1 MRLRLSERLRRL
13 ASWRFRGQAQ
23 GRGWIKDSRPR
34 EDAGKHRRSTA
45 QPRFA
50 DGGAEGGTAGAAP
63 GNGPL
68 QPPAGLPQQYAG
80 VSRQAPPVVPRR
92 GADGL
97 GGGPAGPPIP
107 RNYTPGAGGGEPLS
121 GIPSG
126 FPGGVPAGSVPGD
139 GVQAGQ
145 AAAGWP
151 GAQAGPGGP
160 GGEAGIGRPPAKS
173 SGRGGAGRGGVGRAR
188 IREAPFGAAPG
199 AQGAPAAPEA
209 MESVAVGQEAARQEA
224 ARQPWYQVVGN
235 GPAARQAPPRAADA
249 ALAGREAAAAAD
261 VTVAGNTAGNIARPT
276 VSAGAMRAARRTRA
290 ALPFAP
296 PHSHEHPPT
305 GDGRR
310 NCGALEAILW
320 RQWDAATTAPSA
332 EVIAAIDRLAE
343 FPRELQEKLAAGLE
357 GIYVGDG
364 GVPDLDDMS
373 ALHGVLLPS
382 GRATWDACAGA
393 YGEHK
398 IVVGSRP
405 SPTPDVMCHEV
416 GHALDDLDSPP
427 GKWQSDSAEFRMIY
441 DQCQPYIASDFHRQ
455 RGGLGRKEFF
465 ADAFAAI
472 ASAQRPALVDMLSGN
487 TRIALRVM
495 LYFNRRYG
503 I

>member
-1 MRLRLSERLRRL
+1 M
-13 ASWRFRGQAQ
+13 
-23 GRGWIKDSRPR
+23 
-34 EDAGKHRRSTA
+34 TA
-45 QPRFA
+45 A
-50 DGGAEGGTAGAAP
+50 
-63 GNGPL
+63 
-68 QPPAGLPQQYAG
+68 
-80 VSRQAPPVVPRR
+80 RQAPVPQVRQAPAR
-92 GADGL
+92 QAPARQAPARQVRAEAGP
-97 GGGPAGPPIP
+97 GPASPGPP
-107 RNYTPGAGGGEPLS
+107 GGGE
-121 GIPSG
+121 G
-126 FPGGVPAGSVPGD
+126 
-139 GVQAGQ
+139 
-145 AAAGWP
+145 
-151 GAQAGPGGP
+151 
-160 GGEAGIGRPPAKS
+160 GIGRPAARS
-173 SGRGGAGRGGVGRAR
+173 AGRGSAGRGGAGRGGVGRAR
-188 IREAPFGAAPG
+188 IREAPFGAAP
-199 AQGAPAAPEA
+199 AA
-209 MESVAVGQEAARQEA
+209 MESVAVGQEATQA
-224 ARQPWYQVVGN
+224 AAPKQPWYQVVAT
-235 GPAARQAPPRAADA
+235 GPAATRQAQTQARPLD
-249 ALAGREAAAAAD
+249 AAAAQE
-261 VTVAGNTAGNIARPT
+261 TANGAARPA
-276 VSAGAMRAARRTRA
+276 VSADAMRAAQAARRA

-296 PHSHEHPPT
+296 PHPREQPPT
-305 GDGRR
+305 ADGQR

-320 RQWDAATTAPSA
+320 RQWDAATTAPPPA
-332 EVIAAIDRLAE
+332 VIAAIDRLAE
-343 FPRELQEKLAAGLE
+343 FPRELQEKLAAGLD

-393 YGEHK
+393 YGERK